1 MRMAMLSKI
10 DAEKKLGLNK
20 SQVARRLGIN
30 VKTVT
35 KYWEMG
41 VDEFQKYRENP
52 SRCSK
57 LEPYREVILSWLKE
71 YPDLHGS
78 QVFDWVKERYDDD
91 SHSER
96 NVRRLVADLRKKHG
110 IDKKPLSRDYQ
121 AVQELPAGLQA
132 QVDFGVYKA
141 KKASGGS
148 VKLYVMVVIFSH
160 ARFKCG
166 VWSDKPLTSAMFVE
180 MLRACLSRT
189 GMPKEL
195 VFDQDRL
202 LAVDENFGDIVYTA
216 EFERFRRSL
225 GLSVR
230 LCRKGDPETKGKVE
244 AAVKFVKGN
253 FARHRV
259 YANLEVWTQEF
270 EAWLTRTGNSKIHGT
285 TKKVPAE
292 SFLAEKQ
299 FLTPVP
305 HTNTSTESLTRNVRK
320 DNTVIYKSNR
330 YSVPLGTYRPG
341 REVEVEEND
350 GMLSLSLGE
359 QVIATHKVSSSKG
372 QLIQSNNH
380 IRDHSASIDVLLK
393 RVVELLDNSPEVAAF
408 LTEVRKA
415 KPRYIRDQLTLL
427 ERVIR
432 DHSKDTVMK
441 AIAYCAEKEL
451 FSTTHC
457 RDAAE
462 TIFMEEAPPVAE
474 TAKLPEKYRI
484 ASVIRNIAVYA
495 SLLGGVAG
503 E

>member
-1 MRMAMLSKI
+1 MRMAMFSKI
-10 DAEKKLGLNK
+10 DAEKRLGLNK
-20 SQVARRLGIN
+20 SQTARRLGIN

-35 KYWEMG
+35 RYWEMG
-41 VDEFQKYRENP
+41 VDEFEEYREN
-52 SRCSK
+52 SGRSSK
-57 LEPYREVILSWLKE
+57 LDPYREVILSWIKE

-78 QVFDWVKERYDDD
+78 QVFDWIKERYNDD

-96 NVRRLVADLRKKHG
+96 NVRRFVADLRKKHG
-110 IDKKPLSRDYQ
+110 IDKNPLPRGYQ

-132 QVDFGVYKA
+132 QVDFGVCKA
-141 KKASGGS
+141 RKTSGGF
-148 VKLYVMVVIFSH
+148 VKLYVMVLVFSH
-160 ARFKCG
+160 SRFKCG
-166 VWSDKPLTSAMFVE
+166 VWSDKPLTTAMFVE

-225 GLSVR
+225 GLTVH
-230 LCRKGDPETKGKVE
+230 LCRKGDPESKGKVE

-253 FARHRV
+253 FAKHRV

-299 FLTPVP
+299 SLTPVP
-305 HTNTSTESLTRNVRK
+305 HTNTCTESLTRNVRK

-341 REVEVEEND
+341 REVEVEERD
-350 GMLSLSLGE
+350 GMLFLSLGGQE
-359 QVIATHKVSSSKG
+359 LATHKVSSGKG
-372 QLIQSNNH
+372 QLIQNNNH
-380 IRDHSASIDVLLK
+380 VRDHSASIDALLK
-393 RVVELLDNSPEVAAF
+393 RVVELMDNSPQVAEF
-408 LTEVRKA
+408 LTAVKRD
-415 KPRYIRDQLTLL
+415 KPRYIRDQLVLL
-427 ERVIR
+427 ERVIK
-432 DHSKDTVMK
+432 DHSKDIVRK
-441 AIAYCAEKEL
+441 AIAYCAEREL
-451 FSTTHC
+451 FSTTDC
-457 RDAAE
+457 RD
-462 TIFMEEAPPVAE
+462 VAE
-474 TAKLPEKYRI
+474 YLSTKEASPAEQTASLPEQYRI
-484 ASVIRNIAVYA
+484 ASEVRSITVYA